1 MNKVFKALKQ
11 SFEAC
16 LDFRILFL
24 VFVPF
29 MLAMLIAVIL
39 FFTAGAWWMTAASG
53 LVEHSWLSEYLS
65 QKWQIMSE
73 GTLASVSYILG
84 LLIAMLVILP
94 FSYLLAILLVSLVLL
109 PFILRILEK
118 KDFPHLEKL
127 RGGNNFVGVMN
138 SLKVGFIYFAL
149 LILSLPLWL
158 LPGFAIAIPV
168 ILSAY
173 LNKNVFVYDV
183 LQDYASAEERVRIE
197 KENRGYL
204 YMLGIILGFMN
215 YLPLAFVVVPT
226 FASLAYS
233 YFCLNALKDL
243 RENRP

>member
-1 MNKVFKALKQ
+1 MNKVYKALKQ

-16 LDFRILFL
+16 LNVKILFL

-29 MLAMLIAVIL
+29 MLAMMIAVIM
-39 FFTAGAWWMTAASG
+39 FFTVGAWWLTAASG
-53 LVEHSWLSEYLS
+53 LVEHSWVSEYLS
-65 QKWQIMSE
+65 QKWQIISE
-73 GTLASVSYILG
+73 GTLASVSYIVG

-94 FSYLLAILLVSLVLL
+94 FSYLLAVLLVSLVLL
-109 PFILRILEK
+109 PFILRIIEA
-118 KDFPHLEKL
+118 KDFPGIEKL
-127 RGGNNFVGVMN
+127 RGGSNFISVMG

-173 LNKNVFVYDV
+173 LNKNIFVYDV

-204 YMLGIILGFMN
+204 YVLGIILGFMN

>member
-39 FFTAGAWWMTAASG
+39 FFTAGAWWMTAATG

-65 QKWQIMSE
+65 QKWQVMSE

-109 PFILRILEK
+109 RYSTSSRSK
-118 KDFPHLEKL
+118 AHFPS
-127 RGGNNFVGVMN
+127 VN
-138 SLKVGFIYFAL
+138 SRKI
-149 LILSLPLWL
+149 SLPIWHDLLMWL
-158 LPGFAIAIPV
+158 ELEHGGGANTSF
-168 ILSAY
+168 S
-173 LNKNVFVYDV
+173 
-183 LQDYASAEERVRIE
+183 Q
-197 KENRGYL
+197 GH
-204 YMLGIILGFMN
+204 
-215 YLPLAFVVVPT
+215 
-226 FASLAYS
+226 
-233 YFCLNALKDL
+233 
-243 RENRP
+243 

>member
-1 MNKVFKALKQ
+1 MHKVFRALRQ

-16 LDFRILFL
+16 FDFRILVL

-29 MLAMLIAVIL
+29 LLALLIAGMV
-39 FFTAGAWWMTAASG
+39 FFTVGTWWIASAAGAIQN
-53 LVEHSWLSEYLS
+53 SWLSEFVS
-65 QKWQIMSE
+65 QKWHILSE
-73 GTLASVSYILG
+73 GTLSSVYSIVMIL
-84 LLIAMLVILP
+84 LAMLVILP
-94 FSYLLAILLVSLVLL
+94 VSYLLAILLVSMVLL
-109 PFILRILEK
+109 PFILKIIGAK
-118 KDFPHLEKL
+118 SFPNLGKM
-127 RGGNNFVGVMN
+127 RGGSNFVSVMN

-149 LILSLPLWL
+149 LVVSLPLWL
-158 LPGFAIAIPV
+158 LPGLAIVVPV

-173 LNKNVFVYDV
+173 LNKNIFVYDV
-183 LQDYASAEERVRIE
+183 LQDYASSEERERLVR
-197 KENRGYL
+197 ENRGYL
-204 YMLGIILGFMN
+204 YVLGIILGLMN